1 MQAEINFTFDL
12 GTAAGRSE
20 LQRLFQHML
29 VPTER
34 VDLSDL
40 PTQQPGEISD
50 AELKELRAAGPV
62 PARINPSSIPDDPD
76 RAAAAKAGRQEAAAK
91 ARAAK
96 AAKQAPEPE
105 PEPEDLG
112 PAGNGQDLQDQVE
125 EDLGLD
131 DPSMGPGEAKEQ
143 GLVLMR
149 ELYAAGKVEGVKKLQ
164 KAWGIAKFYDIP
176 VEKGHEFYRQAMR
189 LAVDAGLRK

>member
-1 MQAEINFTFDL
+1 M
-12 GTAAGRSE
+12 
-20 LQRLFQHML
+20 FQHML
-29 VPTER
+29 VPTETPVVTVTR
-34 VDLSDL
+34 EDL
-40 PTQQPGEISD
+40 PVLAP
-50 AELKELRAAGPV
+50 RV
-62 PARINPSSIPDDPD
+62 NPSSVPDDPD

-96 AAKQAPEPE
+96 AAKQAEAPEA
-105 PEPEDLG
+105 EDLSG
-112 PAGNGQDLQDQVE
+112 PVPGTNGAAGDQAEDQAE

-131 DPSMGPGEAKEQ
+131 DPSMGPGDAKEQ

-176 VEKGHEFYRQAMR
+176 VERGHEFYRQAMK